1 VLVFPWYT
9 TVVVSSQRQI
19 RNFSI
24 IAHIDHGKSTLA
36 DRLLELTGTV
46 LRSAMK
52 DRLLDRMEL
61 EQEKGITIKLKPVR
75 MNYPFQGEDYIFN
88 LIDTPGH
95 VDFAYEVSR
104 SLAACEGALLLVD
117 AASGIQAQT
126 LANFEKAQAQNL
138 VIIPVINKIDLRE
151 ARAEEI
157 AQDLVDNLGFTREEI
172 IFVSAKLGTN
182 TEQILEAVAARIP
195 FPVGNRDAPFRAL
208 VFDSFYDEHRGVVAV
223 VRVVDGELAPGAKIN
238 LLGTGAVAEAAEVGY
253 FTPEMTAA
261 GALGVGEVGYVVTGL
276 KDLAQVRVGD
286 TLVAGGSGAKALPG
300 YQEPKPM
307 IFASF
312 YPEDA
317 GDYLKLRRALET
329 LHLSD
334 ASFTFAPESSPAL
347 GRGFRLGFLGI
358 LHGEI
363 TKERISR
370 EHGVQVLVTPPMVS
384 YQVDTAEGT
393 TVARSAADFPNF
405 SQIKEVREPWLRVV
419 VYTPTDYLGNIFEL
433 CQRARGRARRQ
444 ECFGERVK
452 LVYELPLAAMLAGFY
467 DQLKSLSSG
476 FASLEYEVLDYRS
489 VDVVRLDILLH
500 HEVAEALSQIVLKGQ
515 AYRVGRSLVARLKDV
530 LPRQQFAVA
539 VQAAVGGKVIA
550 RETVPALR
558 KDVTAKLYGGDQT
571 RKDKLLKRQKKGKK
585 ELAKHGRVG
594 LSSEALSALWQAR

>member
-1 VLVFPWYT
+1 MLNQKW
-9 TVVVSSQRQI
+9 I

-36 DRLLELTGTV
+36 DRLLETTGTV
-46 LRSAMK
+46 PRSAMK

-61 EQEKGITIKLKPVR
+61 EQEKGITIKLKPAR
-75 MNYPFQGEDYIFN
+75 MDYELEGERFVFN

-126 LANFEKAQAQNL
+126 LANFEKAQAQGL
-138 VIIPVINKIDLRE
+138 AIIPVVNKIDLRE
-151 ARAEEI
+151 ARAEEV
-157 AQDLVDNLGFTREEI
+157 ARDLVDSLGFTREEI
-172 IFVSAKLGTN
+172 IFASAKLGTN
-182 TEQILEAVAARIP
+182 TEQILRAVASRVPSPA
-195 FPVGNRDAPFRAL
+195 GSCEDPFRAL

-223 VRVVDGELAPGAKIN
+223 VRVVDGELVSGKEIN
-238 LLGTGAVAEAAEVGY
+238 LLGTAAVAEAAEVGY
-253 FTPEMTAA
+253 FTPEMTVA
-261 GALGVGEVGYVVTGL
+261 GSLGTGEVGYVVTGL

-286 TLVAGGSGAKALPG
+286 TLVVGGSGARALPG
-300 YQEPKPM
+300 YQNPKPV

-312 YPEDA
+312 YPEGA

-363 TKERISR
+363 IKERISR
-370 EHGVQVLVTPPMVS
+370 EHGVGVLVTPPMVA
-384 YQVDTAEGT
+384 YRVKTGGDTL
-393 TVARSAADFPNF
+393 VARSAADFPDF
-405 SQIKEVREPWLRVV
+405 SQIKEVREPWLKATI
-419 VYTPTDYLGNIFEL
+419 YTPTEYLGGIFEL
-433 CQRARGRARRQ
+433 CQKARGVQLRQ
-444 ECFGERVK
+444 GYFGNRVK
-452 LVYELPLAAMLAGFY
+452 LVYELPLAAMLEGFY
-467 DQLKSLSSG
+467 DRLKSASSG
-476 FASLEYEVLDYRS
+476 FASLEYVLQDHRL
-489 VDVVRLDILLH
+489 VEVVRLDILLH
-500 HEVAEALSQIVLKGQ
+500 HEVAEALSQIVLKDQ
-515 AYRVGRSLVARLKDV
+515 AYRVGRNLVARLKDV

-539 VQAAVGGKVIA
+539 VQAAVGGRVLA

-594 LSSEALSALWQAR
+594 LSSEALQALWRAR